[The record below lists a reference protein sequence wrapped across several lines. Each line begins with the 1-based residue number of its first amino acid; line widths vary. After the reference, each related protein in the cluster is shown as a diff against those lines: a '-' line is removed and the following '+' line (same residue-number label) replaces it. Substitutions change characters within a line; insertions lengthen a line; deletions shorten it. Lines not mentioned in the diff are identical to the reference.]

1 MLTVSKYLQLVLL
14 ALAYSFHLSALQSPL
29 SSVSGPEKLPLCS
42 LPPRFVFVGVRG
54 VRREVRE
61 SDGKQV
67 VFNQSGRETGSHR
80 CPFGRSMKVVSMPSG
95 IRVPPF
101 LLPMA
106 EGRGRGRKLHMVMG
120 EGCCK

>member
-1 MLTVSKYLQLVLL
+1 MLL
-14 ALAYSFHLSALQSPL
+14 ALAHSFHLSALQSPL
-29 SSVSGPEKLPLCS
+29 SSVSGPEKLQLCS
-42 LPPRFVFVGVRG
+42 LSPQFVFVGVGG

-67 VFNQSGRETGSHR
+67 VFNQSGREIGSHQG
-80 CPFGRSMKVVSMPSG
+80 PFGGGMKVVSMPSG
-95 IRVPPF
+95 IRVPPL
-101 LLPMA
+101 LLPVA